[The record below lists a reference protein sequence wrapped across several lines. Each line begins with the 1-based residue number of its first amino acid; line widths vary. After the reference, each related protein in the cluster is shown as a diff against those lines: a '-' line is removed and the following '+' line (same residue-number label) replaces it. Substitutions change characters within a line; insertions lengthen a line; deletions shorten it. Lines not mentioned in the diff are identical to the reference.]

1 MVETIL
7 NRIFK
12 YLEHF
17 SSFSCSLQGLKQRL
31 LFRFFIWLWALAYFY
46 KIKINIYFE
55 SYKIYCD
62 RNTTLTYNH
71 SFFEMYSPNFTPSI
85 IGPPDVSG
93 VFKFSVYFFLSKTN
107 LIWIS
112 LKFHFSRL
120 SFLTSK
126 YNPNDFFNSVG
137 LI

>member
-93 VFKFSVYFFLSKTN
+93 VFKFSVYFFFIKN
-107 LIWIS
+107 E
-112 LKFHFSRL
+112 FDMNFSQI
-120 SFLTSK
+120 SFLSSQFPYFQIQSK
-126 YNPNDFFNSVG
+126 RFFQ
-137 LI
+137 